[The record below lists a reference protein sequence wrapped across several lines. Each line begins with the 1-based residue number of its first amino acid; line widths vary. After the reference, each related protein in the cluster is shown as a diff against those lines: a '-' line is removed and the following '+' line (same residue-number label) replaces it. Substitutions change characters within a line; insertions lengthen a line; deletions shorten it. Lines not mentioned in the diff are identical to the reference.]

1 MTDIFYSNVSD
12 IIDSNVPLK
21 LLSRKETRFCSKPW
35 ITPGLKASIY
45 NKNRLYK
52 NFLRKRSYYSHCKF
66 KTYRNKLNHLIK
78 TSKSN
83 YYKEYF
89 VTNKTNTKE
98 IWKGIRQIITL
109 KSKSSFTPN
118 KLVKDGHEIKN
129 VKEIANEFNNYFS
142 NIGKNLASAIP
153 TTNLS
158 FEHYLDSPQAS
169 SFYLFPTSAMEIENI
184 ISTLKP
190 SKATGPFSIPTSLLK
205 TLKMVISYPLEIL
218 FNHSF
223 ATGTVPKQFKLAK
236 VIPIHKN
243 GSVFAV
249 SNYRPISL
257 LSNFN
262 KIIEKLMYNRLINYL
277 GKLSIISDNQFGFR
291 SKHSTIHALL
301 LPTDKIQKAIDKG
314 TYSCGIFLDLCK
326 AFDTVNH
333 NILLTKLE
341 YYGIR
346 GVAHAWFTS
355 YLSDRKQFVSLHG
368 TNSEYQTLTCGVPQG
383 SVLGPLLFLL
393 YVNDICNCSSI
404 LEFHLFADDTN
415 VFLSDT
421 NIQKLEL
428 NLNIELGKVSH
439 WLNANKLSLNIEK
452 TSFVISHPPQRKISY
467 QMNLRIS
474 NNLIKQD
481 RKLKYLGLIIDSNL
495 NWKSHLHELGKK
507 VARNIGILSKIRHFV
522 NNSILYQLYYSLI
535 YPLLTYGLLVWDN
548 TYHTTLKP
556 IITLQKRALRII
568 TYSKPHEHSDPL
580 FKQLDLLK
588 LVDLVVFHNALFMY
602 QYHKNLLPKSF
613 NNFFEAVSSK
623 HQYNTRFASRLTY
636 YINPDRTNFGKFNIR
651 FAAAAVWNDLD
662 NNLKQL
668 PPKSFK
674 TKIKQN
680 LIQSY
685 I

>member
-1 MTDIFYSNVSD
+1 M
-12 IIDSNVPLK
+12 
-21 LLSRKETRFCSKPW
+21 
-35 ITPGLKASIY
+35 
-45 NKNRLYK
+45 
-52 NFLRKRSYYSHCKF
+52 
-66 KTYRNKLNHLIK
+66 
-78 TSKSN
+78 
-83 YYKEYF
+83 
-89 VTNKTNTKE
+89 
-98 IWKGIRQIITL
+98 
-109 KSKSSFTPN
+109 
-118 KLVKDGHEIKN
+118 KDGHEIKN

-153 TTNLS
+153 TINLS

-190 SKATGPFSIPTSLLK
+190 SKASGPFSIPTSLLK
-205 TLKMVISYPLEIL
+205 NLKMVISYPLEIL

-223 ATGTVPKQFKLAK
+223 ATGTVPKQFRLAK
-236 VIPIHKN
+236 VIPIHKK

-277 GKLSIISDNQFGFR
+277 GKLSIISDNHFGFR

-301 LPTDKIQKAIDKG
+301 LLTDKIQKAIDKG

-341 YYGIR
+341 YYGVR

-355 YLSDRKQFVSLHG
+355 YLSDRNQFVSLHG

-452 TSFVISHPPQRKISY
+452 TSFVIFHPPQRKITY
-467 QMNLRIS
+467 QINLRIS

-481 RKLKYLGLIIDSNL
+481 RKVI
-495 NWKSHLHELGKK
+495 
-507 VARNIGILSKIRHFV
+507 V
-522 NNSILYQLYYSLI
+522 
-535 YPLLTYGLLVWDN
+535 
-548 TYHTTLKP
+548 
-556 IITLQKRALRII
+556 
-568 TYSKPHEHSDPL
+568 
-580 FKQLDLLK
+580 
-588 LVDLVVFHNALFMY
+588 
-602 QYHKNLLPKSF
+602 
-613 NNFFEAVSSK
+613 
-623 HQYNTRFASRLTY
+623 
-636 YINPDRTNFGKFNIR
+636 
-651 FAAAAVWNDLD
+651 
-662 NNLKQL
+662 
-668 PPKSFK
+668 
-674 TKIKQN
+674 
-680 LIQSY
+680 
-685 I
+685 

>member
-1 MTDIFYSNVSD
+1 M
-12 IIDSNVPLK
+12 
-21 LLSRKETRFCSKPW
+21 
-35 ITPGLKASIY
+35 
-45 NKNRLYK
+45 
-52 NFLRKRSYYSHCKF
+52 
-66 KTYRNKLNHLIK
+66 
-78 TSKSN
+78 
-83 YYKEYF
+83 
-89 VTNKTNTKE
+89 
-98 IWKGIRQIITL
+98 
-109 KSKSSFTPN
+109 
-118 KLVKDGHEIKN
+118 
-129 VKEIANEFNNYFS
+129 
-142 NIGKNLASAIP
+142 
-153 TTNLS
+153 
-158 FEHYLDSPQAS
+158 
-169 SFYLFPTSAMEIENI
+169 
-184 ISTLKP
+184 
-190 SKATGPFSIPTSLLK
+190 
-205 TLKMVISYPLEIL
+205 
-218 FNHSF
+218 
-223 ATGTVPKQFKLAK
+223 
-236 VIPIHKN
+236 IPIHKK

-291 SKHSTIHALL
+291 SKHSTFHALL
-301 LPTDKIQKAIDKG
+301 LLTDKIQKAIDKD

-326 AFDTVNH
+326 AFDTVNQY
-333 NILLTKLE
+333 ILLTKLE

-383 SVLGPLLFLL
+383 SVLGPLLFRL

-404 LEFHLFADDTN
+404 LEFHLF
-415 VFLSDT
+415 
-421 NIQKLEL
+421 
-428 NLNIELGKVSH
+428 
-439 WLNANKLSLNIEK
+439 
-452 TSFVISHPPQRKISY
+452 VIFHPLQRKITY

-481 RKLKYLGLIIDSNL
+481 RKVKYLGLIIDSNL

-522 NNSILYQLYYSLI
+522 NNSILYQLYYSII
-535 YPLLTYGLLVWDN
+535 YPLLTYGLLVWGN

-568 TYSKPHEHSDPL
+568 TYSKPDEHSDPL
-580 FKQLDLLK
+580 FKQLKLLK

-602 QYHKNLLPKSF
+602 QYHKNLLPTSF

-623 HQYNTRFASRLTY
+623 HQYNTKFASRLTY
-636 YINPDRTNFGKFNIR
+636 YINPARTNFGKFNIR

-680 LIQSY
+680 LIQFY

>member
-1 MTDIFYSNVSD
+1 MSDILLFYSKVSD

-21 LLSRKETRFCSKPW
+21 LLSMKETRFCSKPW

-78 TSKSN
+78 ISKSN

-190 SKATGPFSIPTSLLK
+190 SKASGPFSIPTSLLK

-236 VIPIHKN
+236 VIPIHKK

-249 SNYRPISL
+249 SYYRPISL

-291 SKHSTIHALL
+291 SKRSTIHALL
-301 LPTDKIQKAIDKG
+301 LLTDKIQKAIDKG
-314 TYSCGIFLDLCK
+314 TYSCSIFLDLCK

-452 TSFVISHPPQRKISY
+452 TSFVIFHPPQRKITY

-481 RKLKYLGLIIDSNL
+481 RKVKYLGLIIDSNL

-507 VARNIGILSKIRHFV
+507 LARNIGILSKIRHFV

-535 YPLLTYGLLVWDN
+535 YPLLTYGLLVWGN

-568 TYSKPHEHSDPL
+568 TYSKPDEHSDPL
-580 FKQLDLLK
+580 FKQLELLK

-602 QYHKNLLPKSF
+602 
-613 NNFFEAVSSK
+613 
-623 HQYNTRFASRLTY
+623 
-636 YINPDRTNFGKFNIR
+636 
-651 FAAAAVWNDLD
+651 
-662 NNLKQL
+662 
-668 PPKSFK
+668 
-674 TKIKQN
+674 
-680 LIQSY
+680 
-685 I
+685 